1 MPGHTHNTYLTE
13 TITWP
18 IWNRSPDRTMYSPR
32 NQAKYYSPWGD
43 IYYPPTS
50 TGVIV
55 TRNNTRF
62 TCQRTWLKHLI
73 MTMICENPFTSRK
86 EHSVIITK
94 KYTGE
99 EVIITKLVACRTI
112 SCSEHPRLIWIWPRL
127 PRSTMTNPPLAGFSV
142 YYRRNVSARPRQSPK
157 AVTPWLI

>member
-1 MPGHTHNTYLTE
+1 
-13 TITWP
+13 
-18 IWNRSPDRTMYSPR
+18 MYSPR

-55 TRNNTRF
+55 TEEQYPF
-62 TCQRTWLKHLI
+62 YVSEDLI
-73 MTMICENPFTSRK
+73 KAFDNDNDLRK
-86 EHSVIITK
+86 SLYITEGTFGYYYK

-112 SCSEHPRLIWIWPRL
+112 SCSEHPRLI
-127 PRSTMTNPPLAGFSV
+127 
-142 YYRRNVSARPRQSPK
+142 
-157 AVTPWLI
+157 